1 MLNLLGPVLVP
12 FAQRLGRTVLAIAA
26 PSFLG
31 LGLQPPAADGGAMIK
46 DARACCRGTPVL
58 MLAPGLCILTV
69 ALCVDL
75 IGDGLR
81 DRLAEPDGREGLP

>member
-1 MLNLLGPVLVP
+1 MPNFLGPVLV
-12 FAQRLGRTVLAIAA
+12 FILRLGRIVRAIAA
-26 PSFLG
+26 LSFLG
-31 LGLQPPAADGGAMIK
+31 LGLQPPAADWGVMVN

-58 MLAPGLCILTV
+58 MLALGLCILTV